1 MNHSDMMNRENPVL
15 WRIHI
20 MGAPGAG
27 VSTFGRQLAAKLGYV
42 HLDTDDFYWFT
53 QDELPYKRKR
63 NPDHRRRELAAALDQ
78 AERWVLSGS
87 LCGWGDVFI
96 PRFQKVYYL
105 TAPADLRAARIR
117 ARETARYGPE
127 RIAPGGDLHI
137 VFEKFLDWA
146 ARYDE
151 PSDNPR
157 SGDQELRWL
166 EQLQCPVE
174 KIIHTFEP

>member
-1 MNHSDMMNRENPVL
+1 MNHSEYASIQKSEP

-27 VSTFGRQLAAKLGYV
+27 VSTFGLQLANKLGYA

-53 QDELPYKRKR
+53 QDDLPYKRKR
-63 NPDHRRRELAAALDQ
+63 NPDHRRRELSTALDQ
-78 AERWVLSGS
+78 TERWVLSGS
-87 LCGWGDVFI
+87 LCGWGDVFV

-105 TAPADLRAARIR
+105 TAPVEVRLNRIR

-151 PSDNPR
+151 PSDNIR
-157 SGDQELRWL
+157 SKDRELDWL
-166 EQLQCPVE
+166 AHLQCPVE
-174 KIIHTFEP
+174 KIINTFEP

>member
-1 MNHSDMMNRENPVL
+1 MNHSETANIEIPEYS
-15 WRIHI
+15 RIHI

-27 VSTFGRQLAAKLGYV
+27 VSTFGRLMAARLGYM
-42 HLDTDDFYWFT
+42 HFDTDDFYWFT

-63 NPDHRRRELAAALDQ
+63 NPDHRRRELSAALDQ
-78 AERWVLSGS
+78 TERWVLTGS

-105 TAPADLRAARIR
+105 TAPAALRLERIR

-151 PSDNPR
+151 SSDNIR
-157 SGDQELRWL
+157 SRDQELRWL